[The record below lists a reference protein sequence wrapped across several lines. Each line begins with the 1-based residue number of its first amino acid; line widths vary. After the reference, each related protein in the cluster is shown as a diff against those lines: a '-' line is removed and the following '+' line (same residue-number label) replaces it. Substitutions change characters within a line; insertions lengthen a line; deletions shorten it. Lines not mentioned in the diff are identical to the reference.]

1 MNRKIEITNSIG
13 QKVQAD
19 IITVFKVNE
28 TNKDYIVYTFN
39 EKTPD
44 NNYKTYTSR
53 IRETNGNYFLDS
65 ITDEEEWDK
74 VKSITMKIA
83 NK

>member
-1 MNRKIEITNSIG
+1 MDRKVLITNSQG
-13 QKVQAD
+13 QQVEAD
-19 IITVFKVNE
+19 VITVFTLNE
-28 TNKDYIVYTFN
+28 NNKDYIVYTFN

-65 ITDEEEWDK
+65 ITDEEEWEK

>member
-39 EKTPD
+39 EKTLD

-65 ITDEEEWDK
+65 ITDEEEWEK

>member
-39 EKTPD
+39 EKIPD

-65 ITDEEEWDK
+65 ITDEEEWEK

>member
-19 IITVFKVNE
+19 IITVFKINE

-53 IRETNGNYFLDS
+53 IRETNGSYFLDS
-65 ITDEEEWDK
+65 ITDEEEWEK

>member
-53 IRETNGNYFLDS
+53 IRENDGRYFLDS
-65 ITDEEEWDK
+65 ITDEEEWEK